1 MRKYS
6 LEQVSIILLTQ
17 NWHSCLCENEKD
29 GEHCPGFDTI
39 QVAVDGESE
48 YFGEF
53 IRDVNENTYTF
64 KFYV

>member
-1 MRKYS
+1 MRKYT

-17 NWHSCLCENEKD
+17 NWHSCVCENEKD

-39 QVAVDGESE
+39 QVSKDNDSE

-64 KFYV
+64 KFYI